1 MSTPRLMHLWMSFN
15 RLRKEYDKDDF
26 ELGYYVID
34 AKNSMVEIDGS
45 PCLRQL
51 LYEASP
57 EINSKWKN
65 SDKSQPISETEEVQP
80 PGTTCFLPYLPPG
93 SIGAMTERVLR
104 QYWTDVMHR
113 VLPERKRGM
122 GYDTHR

>member
-1 MSTPRLMHLWMSFN
+1 MHLWMSFN

-57 EINSKWKN
+57 EINAIWK
-65 SDKSQPISETEEVQP
+65 KQI
-80 PGTTCFLPYLPPG
+80 
-93 SIGAMTERVLR
+93 
-104 QYWTDVMHR
+104 
-113 VLPERKRGM
+113 
-122 GYDTHR
+122 

>member
-1 MSTPRLMHLWMSFN
+1 MSTPRLLQLWMSFN
-15 RLRKEYDKDDF
+15 CLRKEFDKDDY
-26 ELGYYVID
+26 ELGFYVID
-34 AKNSMVEIDGS
+34 AENSMVEIDG

-57 EINSKWKN
+57 EINAIWKN
-65 SDKSQPISETEEVQP
+65 RYKSQPISVTEEIQP
-80 PGTTCFLPYLPPG
+80 PDTTCFLHYLPPG

-122 GYDTHR
+122 GYDQALI